1 MFWEFLEK
9 HFQFSLPLRS
19 VTIRSLCHTARM
31 VTLLR
36 KESNEKFSWK
46 AKIHSFSETQNV
58 LRVSLKSLSVFVTF
72 TEQSRMLRSVNK
84 GTRQQARPPPCE
96 TKSNGRGGGAERRLN
111 ADLMRVRGC
120 KIGCVC
126 GVTPCAR
133 RQSEKGTVTL
143 PKPSAG
149 RMTPKSAQS
158 Q

>member
-111 ADLMRVRGC
+111 ADAYTACDEHNHVAVCNFRGRLVDELILSLFTC
-120 KIGCVC
+120 SFERTDWC
-126 GVTPCAR
+126 
-133 RQSEKGTVTL
+133 
-143 PKPSAG
+143 
-149 RMTPKSAQS
+149 
-158 Q
+158 